1 MIPTMILLGL
11 VLGRWWWVAIVTA
24 ALGWPILLVVT
35 DVGASGAGLL
45 EAAALAAAN
54 AAVGVLVHQGVLHLY
69 RRFRRRNSHVVP
81 G

>member
-11 VLGRWWWVAIVTA
+11 VLGRWPLVAIVIA
-24 ALGWPILLVVT
+24 ALGWPMLLVVT
-35 DVGASGAGLL
+35 DVVAFDAGLL

-54 AAVGVLVHQGVLHLY
+54 AAVGVLVHQGGLRLY
-69 RRFRRRNSHVVP
+69 HRFRRRNSDVVP